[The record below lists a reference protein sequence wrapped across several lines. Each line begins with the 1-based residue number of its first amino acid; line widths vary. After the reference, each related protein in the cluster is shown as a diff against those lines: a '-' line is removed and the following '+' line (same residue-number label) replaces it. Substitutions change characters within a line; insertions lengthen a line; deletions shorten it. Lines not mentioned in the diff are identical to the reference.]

1 MSITSGAATTATVGH
16 AYSGRVTVTGGNG
29 TYTWGAV
36 SGLPAGLTSS
46 ASGGTLTI
54 SGTPTTAGTSTVTV
68 TARDT
73 ESTPKTATTSL
84 TINVSA
90 PALTITTG
98 SLPAGTV
105 GAAYSAD
112 VTATGGT
119 GKATWAASG
128 LPAGLTLN
136 AQTGTISGTPDAS
149 GSFPVTITATAGTKA
164 SVTLTLAI
172 SPAAVTSPSPSV
184 TPSSTPVIE

>member
-1 MSITSGAATTATVGH
+1 
-16 AYSGRVTVTGGNG
+16 
-29 TYTWGAV
+29 
-36 SGLPAGLTSS
+36 
-46 ASGGTLTI
+46 
-54 SGTPTTAGTSTVTV
+54 V

-84 TINVSA
+84 TITVSA
-90 PALTITTG
+90 PALSITTG
-98 SLPAGTV
+98 SLPPGTV

-128 LPAGLTLN
+128 LPAGLTIN
-136 AQTGTISGTPDAS
+136 SQTGTISGTPDAS
-149 GSFPVTITATAGTKA
+149 GSFPVTITATAGTTA
-164 SVTLTLAI
+164 SVTITLTI